1 MRAYK
6 DLYALFLFMRV
17 KGEITINFIS
27 PITTDIVG
35 VYFTCEGRN
44 YTWNTTTWKRGD
56 NPIPYSI
63 SGDKYKVSF
72 TVCEDDRHVKN
83 LRILK

>member
-1 MRAYK
+1 
-6 DLYALFLFMRV
+6 MRV

-27 PITTDIVG
+27 PLTTDIVG
-35 VYFTCEGRN
+35 VYFTYEGKK
-44 YTWNTTTWKRGD
+44 YIWKTTTWKRGD

-63 SGDKYKVSF
+63 NGDKYNVSF
-72 TVCEDDRHVKN
+72 TMSENDRYVKN